1 VLPFGASCSLC
12 HNLYIYLPSGKLDK
26 VAVLKAICS
35 GFEETTEP
43 AICLSEG
50 LQCFLFTVNFLLNL
64 I

>member
-1 VLPFGASCSLC
+1 VLSFGAWCSLC
-12 HNLYIYLPSGKLDK
+12 HNVYIFLSSGKLDK